1 MAIGCVVDVENP
13 IRDHVLLRTFLR
25 ANILFDI
32 TKPLHSG
39 IWLVR
44 PNLPRVWI
52 KLKYERILDGYCLK
66 CGRLGHNRWE
76 CKQSTAVAKWNPQRP
91 VYTPGMST
99 SRTPPL
105 FTMQD
110 QEARVDLENSDES
123 APPPP
128 PHEPQQQGMGA
139 TNTEAESRTSKHI
152 INNQLIRQNQDIA
165 NQNIGGLHSL
175 GFMQPYPIPQQ
186 QPHGEGPSQRDLQ
199 QPHQLDIT
207 QDGVKG
213 DQLDDITTKSFSDK
227 APQQAQMNEDKA
239 KQPLPIK
246 ELMKQAF
253 KNNNDFSEN
262 NNSVDIWNFRDNHN
276 RPLGT
281 DEQGRKI
288 IQRKIATAP
297 YIVEI
302 TEADEIMEESKP
314 VQAME
319 GHWEVELA
327 QNISNSLR
335 IKRKRSELAQLCM
348 AGNES
353 GATTLAEE
361 TGLNKRIR
369 EDFATDMAEEAGLTT
384 PQTPP

>member
-1 MAIGCVVDVENP
+1 M
-13 IRDHVLLRTFLR
+13 
-25 ANILFDI
+25 
-32 TKPLHSG
+32 K
-39 IWLVR
+39 
-44 PNLPRVWI
+44 
-52 KLKYERILDGYCLK
+52 
-66 CGRLGHNRWE
+66 
-76 CKQSTAVAKWNPQRP
+76 
-91 VYTPGMST
+91 
-99 SRTPPL
+99 
-105 FTMQD
+105 D

-123 APPPP
+123 APPP

-139 TNTEAESRTSKHI
+139 TNTEAE
-152 INNQLIRQNQDIA
+152 IA
-165 NQNIGGLHSL
+165 ATRRGA
-175 GFMQPYPIPQQ
+175 
-186 QPHGEGPSQRDLQ
+186 SQRDLQ
-199 QPHQLDIT
+199 QPRQRDIT
-207 QDGVKG
+207 QDGAKG
-213 DQLDDITTKSFSDK
+213 DQLDDITTKSFSVTQELHLPQEHKESIQNQPPNLTSTQQDK

-262 NNSVDIWNFRDNHN
+262 NNSVDIWNFKDNYN
-276 RPLGT
+276 RQLGT

-288 IQRKIATAP
+288 IQRKTATAP

-314 VQAME
+314 AQAME

-335 IKRKRSELAQLCM
+335 IKRKRTEVAQLCM

-369 EDFATDMAEEAGLTT
+369 EDFATDMVEEAGLTT